1 MWDIFEELT
10 KVDEE
15 QGEDR
20 YDPEKDLRSKIID
33 IFFREDFSL
42 VGEQE
47 VDLGR
52 QLEFKKGDDAV
63 KVII

>member
-15 QGEDR
+15 QEEDR

-47 VDLGR
+47 VDSGKH
-52 QLEFKKGDDAV
+52 LEFKKGDYTV